1 MFFSSESN
9 TKIPSEKMSNEKEDS
24 DVEEMDHESE
34 ESEASGSVSGGESSD
49 TSDSDEAS
57 GSKSFISTSNMLSC
71 NTNVCFVNFRTGRR
85 IRSQTTDLSF
95 EDVRIGE
102 TVHGIT
108 RCVCDLRISPQN
120 LSIAVLLLCFYFRI
134 INERLKQISLKLAE
148 IQSGEAPEYL
158 QPLAELEDN
167 MRIRLEVAGV
177 LRKFRL
183 KNLDNQ
189 YEAEELTAK
198 QNFEVCNRN

>member
-1 MFFSSESN
+1 M
-9 TKIPSEKMSNEKEDS
+9 
-24 DVEEMDHESE
+24 
-34 ESEASGSVSGGESSD
+34 
-49 TSDSDEAS
+49 
-57 GSKSFISTSNMLSC
+57 
-71 NTNVCFVNFRTGRR
+71 
-85 IRSQTTDLSF
+85 SF

-108 RCVCDLRISPQN
+108 RCVCYLRVIPLN
-120 LSIAVLLLCFYFRI
+120 LSNTQFSIIDFLYCRI

-198 QNFEVCNRN
+198 QNFEVFNGNRIRFFDCREKRSSEQFQITPDYTKLHRTSPTYTVRELE

>member
-1 MFFSSESN
+1 MIFHHFSVIILYGILLFLFS
-9 TKIPSEKMSNEKEDS
+9 IIL
-24 DVEEMDHESE
+24 
-34 ESEASGSVSGGESSD
+34 SSF
-49 TSDSDEAS
+49 A
-57 GSKSFISTSNMLSC
+57 KFVYL
-71 NTNVCFVNFRTGRR
+71 CF
-85 IRSQTTDLSF
+85 
-95 EDVRIGE
+95 
-102 TVHGIT
+102 
-108 RCVCDLRISPQN
+108 
-120 LSIAVLLLCFYFRI
+120 FYFRI
-134 INERLKQISLKLAE
+134 ISERLKQISLKLAE

-198 QNFEVCNRN
+198 QNFEVFIAV

>member
-1 MFFSSESN
+1 MC
-9 TKIPSEKMSNEKEDS
+9 TL
-24 DVEEMDHESE
+24 
-34 ESEASGSVSGGESSD
+34 
-49 TSDSDEAS
+49 
-57 GSKSFISTSNMLSC
+57 STSYFQKSIDC
-71 NTNVCFVNFRTGRR
+71 P
-85 IRSQTTDLSF
+85 
-95 EDVRIGE
+95 
-102 TVHGIT
+102 
-108 RCVCDLRISPQN
+108 ISYCK
-120 LSIAVLLLCFYFRI
+120 IFYCRI

-189 YEAEELTAK
+189 YEAEEMTAK
-198 QNFEVCNRN
+198 QNFEVIYENRLFCG

>member
-1 MFFSSESN
+1 MMC
-9 TKIPSEKMSNEKEDS
+9 TL
-24 DVEEMDHESE
+24 
-34 ESEASGSVSGGESSD
+34 
-49 TSDSDEAS
+49 
-57 GSKSFISTSNMLSC
+57 STSYFQKSIDC
-71 NTNVCFVNFRTGRR
+71 P
-85 IRSQTTDLSF
+85 
-95 EDVRIGE
+95 
-102 TVHGIT
+102 
-108 RCVCDLRISPQN
+108 ISYCK
-120 LSIAVLLLCFYFRI
+120 IFYCRI

-189 YEAEELTAK
+189 YEAEEMTAK
-198 QNFEVCNRN
+198 QNFEVIYENRLFCG